1 MGGKSYITDIN
12 TINKELKQFEEIEI
26 PYILKNGTKIKY
38 ITAINNEE
46 VFSNGGEFVKMGNE
60 RIFLRNG
67 PYIWSVP
74 TKLRDNNSNIIYK
87 SRFFIKNIKNANK
100 EIIKL
105 QQIINAQQKVIK
117 KMTKNIENLNI
128 ELNNS
133 KKKNIEYEKYINK
146 IKNNL

>member
-1 MGGKSYITDIN
+1 MGGKSYIKDIK
-12 TINKELKQFEEIEI
+12 TINNELKQYEEIEI
-26 PYILKNGTKIKY
+26 PYIFKNGINIKY

-60 RIFLRNG
+60 KIFLRNG

-87 SRFFIKNIKNANK
+87 SRFFIKNVKNTNK

-133 KKKNIEYEKYINK
+133 KKKNIEYKKYINK
-146 IKNNL
+146 IKNKS